1 MKLKFSL
8 SLLLFQSQTKEK
20 TDQIIRGQN
29 FDETNQF
36 FKS

>member
-1 MKLKFSL
+1 MKLNFSL

-20 TDQIIRGQN
+20 TDQIRGQI
-29 FDETNQF
+29 DETNQF

>member
-1 MKLKFSL
+1 MKLNFRL

-20 TDQIIRGQN
+20 QIKKLGDRYEADQL
-29 FDETNQF
+29 

>member
-1 MKLKFSL
+1 MKLKFRL

-20 TDQIIRGQN
+20 SDQSGDRYEA
-29 FDETNQF
+29 DQF